1 MNSSIYR
8 RSPAR
13 PRHRHHSPRGEAGL
27 ALRSAQ
33 REAGH
38 VLRSSKSGGGF
49 TLIELLVVIAIIA
62 ILAALLLPALQS
74 AKSAGR
80 KAVCM
85 SNLQQLGVAVQS
97 YINEQEERLFGNLN
111 TFTRAY
117 EGLWSEA
124 AHDVPKRNLW
134 IYRLYQ
140 PESLNVPDH
149 RVSYIDNPGLFKC
162 PGDPFKNKIDTDHV
176 AQDGTP
182 ISSYGFNY
190 TFRHAHQ
197 WDIRAVGPSD
207 HTSTIMIHD
216 IGPDDK
222 IPSSGHWRDG
232 GRSVWDDGL
241 RPWFPGPTWLTMR
254 HSGGINILTLGGT
267 VVWARSPRPDEFVTN
282 QEGRPC
288 TLCMQWHWP
297 HYSFKS
303 ARVYWWT
310 GEYAGNYE

>member
-8 RSPAR
+8 RSAAR
-13 PRHRHHSPRGEAGL
+13 PRRHRHSLQRQGGL
-27 ALRSAQ
+27 ARRSPQ
-33 REAGH
+33 GEGGH
-38 VLRSSKSGGGF
+38 VLRSSKSEGGF

-74 AKSAGR
+74 AKQAGR

-85 SNLQQLGVAVQS
+85 GNLKQLGVAAQT
-97 YINEQEERLFGNLN
+97 YLLEQNERLFGNL
-111 TFTRAY
+111 FLDEA
-117 EGLWSEA
+117 LWSEYQWG
-124 AHDVPKRNLW
+124 VPKRNLW
-134 IYRLYQ
+134 IYKLYQ
-140 PESLNVPDH
+140 PETLNVPN
-149 RVSYIDNPGLFKC
+149 RITYLDNPDVFKC
-162 PGDPFKNKIDTDHV
+162 PGDPFKNKIDTDHI
-176 AQDGTP
+176 ADDRTP

-197 WDIRAVGPSD
+197 WDLRAVGPSD
-207 HTSTIMIHD
+207 HASTIMIHD
-216 IGPDDK
+216 VGPDDK
-222 IPSSGHWRDG
+222 IPSTGHWRDG

-241 RPWFPGPTWLTMR
+241 RPWYPGPTWLTMR

-267 VVWARSPRPDEFVTN
+267 VVWARSPRADEFVTN
-282 QEGRPC
+282 QEGPPC

-310 GEYAGNYE
+310 GKYAGDYE